1 MTLRSVSVGH
11 VALDL
16 MFQIDAF
23 PDHPT
28 KKHADG
34 FFQGVGGMAANSAV
48 ALSRLGAKAAFY
60 GPVGDDTATPTFL
73 QHFRRQGVDTRHV
86 TPIQGQTNSISAIVT
101 DASGERMIYSHKGSA
116 LQHPGPL
123 DPSCLDHQDVLL
135 ADPRCVVWA
144 EQVMRLARQRGLPC
158 LLDGEISPPEDL
170 HRLVPLSKWV
180 AFSDPGLQ
188 AYHPGPHADGLARAL
203 SSDPGVELAVVTLGG
218 EGLMWQLRGQP
229 AQRLAGFKVPHVVD
243 TTGAGDTFHAALA
256 LAWGLGQPPLDA
268 LRFASAAAALK
279 CTQPHGILGAPH
291 QDEVWA
297 FLAASNPIQASP

>member
-116 LQHPGPL
+116 LQHPGPSITRTCCWPTRVVSSG
-123 DPSCLDHQDVLL
+123 PSRSCGSPDKGACPV
-135 ADPRCVVWA
+135 CWT
-144 EQVMRLARQRGLPC
+144 ARSR
-158 LLDGEISPPEDL
+158 
-170 HRLVPLSKWV
+170 HRKICIAWSRSRSGWRFQIRACRPITPARTPMAWPVPW
-180 AFSDPGLQ
+180 
-188 AYHPGPHADGLARAL
+188 
-203 SSDPGVELAVVTLGG
+203 
-218 EGLMWQLRGQP
+218 P
-229 AQRLAGFKVPHVVD
+229 A
-243 TTGAGDTFHAALA
+243 
-256 LAWGLGQPPLDA
+256 
-268 LRFASAAAALK
+268 
-279 CTQPHGILGAPH
+279 IL
-291 QDEVWA
+291 
-297 FLAASNPIQASP
+297 ASNSLS